1 VLHPTRNHLGLWYA
15 ACFFKQRFER
25 GGLDF
30 MGRDWREIC
39 EEVLRTK
46 DDKQLNALLEELL
59 EALDAR
65 ARNREKLRTT
75 PTDS

>member
-1 VLHPTRNHLGLWYA
+1 MSPVN
-15 ACFFKQRFER
+15 
-25 GGLDF
+25 
-30 MGRDWREIC
+30 GRDWREIC
-39 EEVLRTK
+39 AEVLRTK
-46 DDKQLNALLEELL
+46 DAKQLNALLEELL

>member
-1 VLHPTRNHLGLWYA
+1 MGPAN
-15 ACFFKQRFER
+15 
-25 GGLDF
+25 
-30 MGRDWREIC
+30 GRDWREIC

>member
-1 VLHPTRNHLGLWYA
+1 ML
-15 ACFFKQRFER
+15 FQERFER

-30 MGRDWREIC
+30 MGPVNRRDWREIC

-46 DDKQLNALLEELL
+46 DAKQLNALLEELL

>member
-1 VLHPTRNHLGLWYA
+1 MLFQA
-15 ACFFKQRFER
+15 AISK

-30 MGRDWREIC
+30 MGPANGRDWREIC